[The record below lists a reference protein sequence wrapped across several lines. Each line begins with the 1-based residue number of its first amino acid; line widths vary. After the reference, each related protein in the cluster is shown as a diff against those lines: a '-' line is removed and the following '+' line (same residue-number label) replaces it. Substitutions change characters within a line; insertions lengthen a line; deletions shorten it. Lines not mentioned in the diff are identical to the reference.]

1 MPGKEQGIFLQTE
14 NKKTA
19 LSSRSEIAGVNALL
33 RKGDSFVLGIY
44 KTLSLQEFSYPFS
57 DTLQI
62 REALNLK
69 ILPFSSASGGIEV
82 FPTITS
88 RDGKSANGVA
98 WFVSRD
104 ELDKFENSGSRKG
117 GRNIYLPLPVIFSSM
132 FDNSG
137 VGIWA
142 DSENICA
149 MIFRD
154 GGVPA
159 FYGWKSR
166 NKTTPDEYFSWLVD
180 LAGSSG
186 IEINDK
192 LIIDSEKDPEYSD
205 KIIEM
210 LLKFTEGSSLSGEV
224 NLSRSELDTELYIE
238 RLFRI
243 AGKMAMLFI
252 VTGAILLGTS
262 IFRYYTFASTT
273 DWLDERSEQIYR
285 EVFDP
290 SGRIVDPLSQAKGK
304 IRALTT
310 EDSGMKIDKILGILG
325 RSSDELG
332 KSKITLDVLRYNG
345 DNIDINGSTMD
356 MTSVQ
361 KFQEILRKHGIEP
374 QIGDIQQIPGGGLRF
389 TMAIGW

>member
-1 MPGKEQGIFLQTE
+1 MPGKEQGVFLQTE
-14 NKKTA
+14 NKTTA

-88 RDGKSANGVA
+88 RDGKSSNGVA
-98 WFVSRD
+98 WFVSRE
-104 ELDKFENSGSRKG
+104 ELDKFENSGSKKG

-132 FDNSG
+132 FDNAG

-166 NKTTPDEYFSWLVD
+166 KKTSPDEYFNWLVD

-192 LIIDSEKDPEYSD
+192 LIIDSEKDPDHSD
-205 KIIEM
+205 RIIEM
-210 LLKFTEGSSLSGEV
+210 LLKFTEESSLSGEV

-243 AGKMAMLFI
+243 AGKTAMLLF

-332 KSKITLDVLRYNG
+332 KSKIILDVLRYNG
-345 DNIDINGSTMD
+345 DNIDINGSTME